1 MRVALKQI
9 KTYVRLSL
17 VLVVVIAILLV
28 LVKNYGNRVEFWF
41 FGLTDASKPVNVVW
55 LLMSTALATRT
66 IMWLTSFATGLW
78 RDFRELKKIQSVE
91 KEKKD
96 RERRESELVEREKRL
111 DEKLNQVLDENEN
124 EQTGDTP

>member
-9 KTYVRLSL
+9 KTYVRFTL
-17 VLVVVIAILLV
+17 VLVVVVAILLV
-28 LVKNYGNRVEFWF
+28 LVKNYGNTVEFWF

-55 LLMSTALATRT
+55 LLLSTALATRT
-66 IMWLTSFATGLW
+66 VMWLTSFATGLW
-78 RDFRELKKIQSVE
+78 RDFRELKQIQAVE

-96 RERRESELVEREKRL
+96 FQKRESELEEREQRL
-111 DEKLNQVLDENEN
+111 DEKLNQDIDENEI